1 MGKPLTEFDN
11 TMLKLMIII
20 FWQQRVNLRRAR
32 RLDLLLPP
40 EMRKKST

>member
-20 FWQQRVNLRRAR
+20 VWRQRVNLRSAR
-32 RLDLLLPP
+32 RLNLLLPLS
-40 EMRKKST
+40 MRD